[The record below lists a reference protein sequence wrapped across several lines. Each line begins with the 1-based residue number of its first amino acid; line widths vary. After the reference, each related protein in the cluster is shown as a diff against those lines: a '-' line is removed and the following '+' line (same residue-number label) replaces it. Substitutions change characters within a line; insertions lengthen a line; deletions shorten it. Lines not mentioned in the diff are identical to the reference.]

1 MQQSRQSLAIGV
13 RARHWLRRFWPDP
26 ADRARRELADRLY
39 RDLVKQ
45 ARMRAFYSALGVP
58 DTPEG
63 RFEMVGLHVA
73 LVVRRL
79 RAAGAPGSALGQEL
93 FDLMFAD
100 MDESLRQIGIG
111 EMSVGKHI
119 KRLAGNF
126 YARLVA
132 LDEALAAIPE
142 GKLAQMLRTNAYHGG
157 AAPSPHQVD
166 ALAGYVLAAEAALR
180 AQATEDLLAG
190 QVEWVPLEGPKSET
204 PGEDT

>member
-1 MQQSRQSLAIGV
+1 
-13 RARHWLRRFWPDP
+13 
-26 ADRARRELADRLY
+26 
-39 RDLVKQ
+39 
-45 ARMRAFYSALGVP
+45 
-58 DTPEG
+58 
-63 RFEMVGLHVA
+63 
-73 LVVRRL
+73 VVRRL
-79 RAAGAPGSALGQEL
+79 RATGAPGSALGQEL

-132 LDEALAAIPE
+132 LDEALAASPE

-157 AAPSPHQVD
+157 AAPSSHKVD

>member
-1 MQQSRQSLAIGV
+1 MAL
-13 RARHWLRRFWPDP
+13 RARHWLQRFWPDP

-45 ARMRAFYSALGVP
+45 ARMPPFYRALGVP

-73 LVVRRL
+73 LVLRRL
-79 RAAGAPGSALGQEL
+79 RAAGAPGNALGQQV

-126 YARLVA
+126 YARLLA
-132 LDEALAAIPE
+132 LDEALAASSDAS
-142 GKLAQMLRTNAYHGG
+142 LAQMLRTNAYHGG

-166 ALAGYVLAAEAALR
+166 ALASYLLGTEAALR
-180 AQATEDLLAG
+180 AQSTEHLLAG
-190 QVEWVPLEGPKSET
+190 RVDWIPPEGPMSKTSS
-204 PGEDT
+204 EDT